1 MGTVLAMLLNLDRGL
16 LIKTSRRRSVKRTR
30 VRLTV
35 KQIRRHGWRFAEI
48 LRRAEKLPRI
58 RDPKAFAA
66 TLDRAAWG
74 AK

>member
-1 MGTVLAMLLNLDRGL
+1 MAMLLNLDRGL
-16 LIKTSRRRSVKRTR
+16 LIKTSRRRHSVKRAR

-35 KQIRRHGWRFAEI
+35 KQIRKRGWRFAEI
-48 LRRAEKLPRI
+48 LRRAEKLPRV
-58 RDPKAFAA
+58 RDPKAYAA